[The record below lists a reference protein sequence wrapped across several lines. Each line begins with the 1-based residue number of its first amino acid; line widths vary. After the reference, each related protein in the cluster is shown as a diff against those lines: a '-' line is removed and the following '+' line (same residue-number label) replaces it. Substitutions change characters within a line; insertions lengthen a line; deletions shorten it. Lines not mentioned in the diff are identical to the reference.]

1 MPALRAARS
10 SSRLRL
16 PPARGAE
23 PSSRSFYGRNS
34 PMRRVALVGLV
45 ASLLLGAIAVSVTND
60 GVRAKRSEQDR
71 SLQDATSAEIA
82 LIYGGERQTQ
92 TALSLMLGNPA

>member
-1 MPALRAARS
+1 
-10 SSRLRL
+10 
-16 PPARGAE
+16 
-23 PSSRSFYGRNS
+23 
-34 PMRRVALVGLV
+34 MRRVALVGLV

-92 TALSLMLGNPA
+92 TEMLARQAHQQGGGLHGGQHHQ